1 MPANRPP
8 KPPKPPEHPGTPEPP
23 DPRDHPDPREPRD
36 SKATPESQAAP
47 GSPGSAGSVP
57 SPGERTGL
65 PADADNEHDSHEGEN
80 PEPVRGADISKI
92 LEAWSYN
99 PDQINARRIIAD
111 DGDERI
117 QVRLDLGILQMHITG
132 RPDGTRPMG
141 FESLLEYF
149 EAKLDEAREGGGKD
163 PRSPRRPETQRPEKL
178 DPEKLDPEN
187 SARETGESPPD
198 EPDDEAPADSEAL
211 GHGVGDTEHHPD
223 AESGSGIDDAKEET
237 VRLSSDDCQS
247 LREEAVQYYHRYVA
261 MMALGDYYA
270 VIRDTTRNLRVLDL
284 CRDHAEDESDRQF
297 LEQFRPYILMVR
309 ARALASQAIT
319 DNEPKAALHAID
331 EALEALKSHFE
342 MEDEPNAFD
351 MSGEVQ
357 MLRSMRDSLVPKLPI
372 SPMAELRARLAKA
385 IETENYELAAIL
397 RDEMKQMKE

>member
-1 MPANRPP
+1 
-8 KPPKPPEHPGTPEPP
+8 
-23 DPRDHPDPREPRD
+23 
-36 SKATPESQAAP
+36 
-47 GSPGSAGSVP
+47 
-57 SPGERTGL
+57 
-65 PADADNEHDSHEGEN
+65 
-80 PEPVRGADISKI
+80 VRGADISKI

-149 EAKLDEAREGGGKD
+149 EAKLDDAREGGGKD
-163 PRSPRRPETQRPEKL
+163 PRPPRRPETQRPEKQG
-178 DPEKLDPEN
+178 PEN
-187 SARETGESPPD
+187 PTRETGESPSD
-198 EPDDEAPADSEAL
+198 EPDDDGTADSEAV

-223 AESGSGIDDAKEET
+223 AEPISGSDDAKEGT
-237 VRLSSDDCQS
+237 ARLSSDDCQS

-284 CRDHAEDESDRQF
+284 CRDHAEDESDREF